1 MGKIDTVTK
10 KYLSKNTIFADA
22 FNFYVYNGEQVI
34 KAEELKEMDTTEIIL
49 PYGENLSEPVQK
61 FRDVLKYWNCKKDE
75 EAIYMIL
82 GIEEQSKI
90 HYAMPVKNC
99 LYDALNY
106 ARQVERAKKS
116 YKKNKTAMS
125 AEEFLSGF
133 RKTDKLVPVITLVVY
148 FGAEEWDAPCSL
160 HEMFS
165 IKNEKLLTFVSDY
178 KINLISPSEISDLE
192 FEKFKTGLGSAM
204 QFIKHQKDKNL
215 SWMKDYKRFEKVDF
229 ETVNLINVVTGSKIK
244 VEKTE
249 EEVNMCYAFENSM
262 REAKE
267 LGIEIGKAEGEN
279 KFAKLINF
287 LLKDKRNAEVMEV
300 TENEEKRQELYKF
313 YGISD

>member
-1 MGKIDTVTK
+1 
-10 KYLSKNTIFADA
+10 
-22 FNFYVYNGEQVI
+22 
-34 KAEELKEMDTTEIIL
+34 
-49 PYGENLSEPVQK
+49 
-61 FRDVLKYWNCKKDE
+61 
-75 EAIYMIL
+75 
-82 GIEEQSKI
+82 
-90 HYAMPVKNC
+90 
-99 LYDALNY
+99 
-106 ARQVERAKKS
+106 
-116 YKKNKTAMS
+116 
-125 AEEFLSGF
+125 
-133 RKTDKLVPVITLVVY
+133 
-148 FGAEEWDAPCSL
+148 
-160 HEMFS
+160 
-165 IKNEKLLTFVSDY
+165 
-178 KINLISPSEISDLE
+178 
-192 FEKFKTGLGSAM
+192 
-204 QFIKHQKDKNL
+204 
-215 SWMKDYKRFEKVDF
+215 MKDYKRFEKVDF